1 MQPLA
6 TDIPTAESLK
16 ITSSAGTARSEP
28 SLPPAIS
35 TETSLKR
42 DDWMLM
48 PPSTVIAS
56 ANNPRS
62 RLPSADESFTE
73 DYGDASEGARNLSGG
88 VDFFSTLG
96 TEVKKKKGLLDRP
109 EVAPARH
116 LCALLPY

>member
-16 ITSSAGTARSEP
+16 LTSSASAGPLDP
-28 SLPPAIS
+28 SLPPALS

-48 PPSTVIAS
+48 PSSTTVRVPT
-56 ANNPRS
+56 NTS
-62 RLPSADESFTE
+62 RTPVDESFTE
-73 DYGDASEGARNLSGG
+73 DYGDASQGARNLSGD

-96 TEVKKKKGLLDRP
+96 TEVKRKKPSLN
-109 EVAPARH
+109 
-116 LCALLPY
+116 LPDTQVH